1 MGDGATGDTTRD
13 MADGGTARGRIE
25 SLDAIRGVAVMGILA
40 MNIVAFGMPFAAYS
54 NPVAGGPVG
63 VLDLGTWFVN
73 FVLVDSKMRGL
84 FSMLF
89 GASTLLVIESAA
101 AGGRSPAATHY
112 SRMFWL
118 AIFGLIHFYL
128 IWFGDILFLYAMC
141 GLLLFLFRNLSTK
154 ALIVWAIVFFVV
166 GVGFL
171 TLGWSF
177 LALAEAGKLPAE
189 IAREMHAG
197 LVEIN
202 AELGPNAASY
212 AQEMAIYLGSYGD
225 IVGHRTGEMV
235 SEPIAMTLMFGWET
249 MGLMLIGMALFRSGM
264 LTGTW
269 DAARYRKW
277 AIIGFL
283 VGIPPLLGLAWY
295 QYASGFSAVSTFG
308 ASLSLSVPFDIAM
321 TIGWAALIM
330 LLIKTAASDAVRL
343 RLAAAGRM
351 AFTNYLTTSI
361 VMTTIFYGYGLGLFG
376 GVGRTALYLFCFGMW
391 AAMLI
396 WSKPWLE
403 RFHYGPLEW
412 LWRSLSRW
420 SLQPMKRSA
429 VVQ

>member
-1 MGDGATGDTTRD
+1 MDS
-13 MADGGTARGRIE
+13 GTARGRIE

-40 MNIVAFGMPFAAYS
+40 MNIVAFGLPFSAYS

-63 VLDLGTWFVN
+63 AMDLGTWFFN
-73 FVLVDSKMRGL
+73 FVFVDSKMRGL

-101 AGGRSPAATHY
+101 AGGRSAAAVHY

-118 AIFGLIHFYL
+118 AIFGLVHFYL

-141 GLLLFLFRNLSTK
+141 GLLLFLFRNLSAK
-154 ALIVWAIVFFVV
+154 ALVGWAIGFF
-166 GVGFL
+166 FL
-171 TLGWSF
+171 GMCQITLGWGL
-177 LALAEAGKLPAE
+177 LALAEAGRLPAE
-189 IAREMHAG
+189 MMQEFQ
-197 LVEIN
+197 
-202 AELGPNAASY
+202 AELAKLNADLGPGAASY
-212 AQEMAIYLGSYGD
+212 AREMAIHLGSYGE
-225 IVGHRTGEMV
+225 IVSHRTGEMAG
-235 SEPIAMTLMFGWET
+235 EPFLMTLLFGWET
-249 MGLMLIGMALFRSGM
+249 IGLMLIGMALFRSGM

-277 AIIGFL
+277 AITGFL
-283 VGIPPLLGLAWY
+283 VGTPPLIGLAGY
-295 QYASGFSAVSTFG
+295 QYEAGFSAVSTFG
-308 ASLSLSVPFDIAM
+308 ATLSLSVPFDTIM

-330 LLIKTAASDAVRL
+330 LFVKTAASDAVRA
-343 RLAAAGRM
+343 RLAATGRM

-376 GVGRTALYLFCFGMW
+376 SVGRTALYLFCFGMW
-391 AAMLI
+391 AAMLL
-396 WSKPWLE
+396 WSKPWLD

-420 SLQPMKRSA
+420 SLQPMKKAAS
-429 VVQ
+429 VQ